1 MPSHKVTFLRW
12 KGWRQTCVRLSGKAR
27 GREDNITINCE
38 DEYTATYKLQMTQLQ
53 KLSGLIA

>member
-38 DEYTATYKLQMTQLQ
+38 DEYTATYSQVANDTTTK
-53 KLSGLIA
+53 S